1 MLFISFA
8 STNEFSAVN
17 TSKIVR
23 PLLKALFPKLSE
35 EGLELAHFLIR
46 KSAHFC
52 EYAVLGL
59 LASRALSTSSHI
71 FLRRSWFRISL
82 LLIVAYALLDEYHQS
97 FVPSRTASIYDSV
110 IDVVGGLTALTI
122 VKLQRG
128 RKRKK
133 RLNEIT

>member
-52 EYAVLGL
+52 EYAVFGL

>member
-23 PLLKALFPKLSE
+23 PLLEALFPKLSE
-35 EGLELAHFLIR
+35 EGLELAHLLIR

-133 RLNEIT
+133 MLTK

>member
-8 STNEFSAVN
+8 STNEFSADN
-17 TSKIVR
+17 TSKVVL
-23 PLLKALFPKLSE
+23 PLLEWFLRNPSE
-35 EGLELAHFLIR
+35 EALKLAHFLIR

-59 LASRALSTSSHI
+59 LASRALSTSSHL
-71 FLRRSWFRISL
+71 FVRRSWFRISL

-110 IDVVGGLTALTI
+110 IDVVGGLAALTI
-122 VKLQRG
+122 VMLYRG
-128 RKRKK
+128 RKREKM
-133 RLNEIT
+133 LNEIE